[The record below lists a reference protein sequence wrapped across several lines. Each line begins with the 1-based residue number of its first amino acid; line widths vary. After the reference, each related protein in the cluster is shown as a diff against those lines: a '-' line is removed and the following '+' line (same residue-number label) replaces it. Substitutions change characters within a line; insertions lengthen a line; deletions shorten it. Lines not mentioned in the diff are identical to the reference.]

1 MSAAPVD
8 AIARHAAAR
17 PDAPAVVM
25 AGSGD
30 TLDWRTLEQ
39 ASRRIARALVDAGLG
54 EGDCIAI
61 LAENR
66 PEYLVWMWAARRA
79 GLYYTTLSTHWRA
92 DEAAHVLADCGAK
105 ALFAT
110 RATLDVAAAA
120 AALAPALRVRLI
132 ADEAGDTHG
141 THDTHDGDPGLTAS
155 AARFVPVPAWIAGVP
170 ADAALPVRLEGTDF
184 LYSSGTTGHP
194 KGIRR
199 PLAQLAA
206 HDLQRSDLDWKRF
219 DAGSVYLSTAP
230 MYHSAPVRWTMQVL
244 RAGGCCVV
252 MERFDAEAAL
262 RAIEHRRVTHAQF
275 VPTMFVRLLR
285 LPPEV
290 RDRHDRSSLR
300 HAIHAAAPCPVDV
313 KRAMIDWWGPIVT
326 EYYSGTEAI
335 GRTSISSREWLERP
349 GSVGRPELGRLHVV
363 GEDGSELGPGET
375 GLVCF
380 SGVPPFVYHGDPERT
395 RAAYDALGRANIGD
409 VGHVDAD
416 GYLYLTDRASHMI
429 ISGGVNVYPQETE
442 NLLVGHPA
450 VGDVAVI
457 GVPDPE
463 FGEAVKA
470 VVVPRD
476 GVLPSEALGAE
487 LIAWCRAR
495 LSPIKCPRSVDFVA
509 ELPRTEAGKLLKRVL
524 RAAYAAR

>member
-1 MSAAPVD
+1 VSAAPVD
-8 AIARHAAAR
+8 PIARHAAAR

-25 AGSGD
+25 AGSGE
-30 TLDWRTLEQ
+30 TIDWRTLE
-39 ASRRIARALVDAGLG
+39 AMSRRVARALVDAGLREG
-54 EGDCIAI
+54 EGIAI

-66 PEYLVWMWAARRA
+66 PDLLVWLWAARRA
-79 GLYYTTLSTHWRA
+79 GLYYTCLSTHWKT
-92 DEAAHVLADCGAK
+92 DEAAHVLADCGAR

-110 RATLDVAAAA
+110 RTTIEVAAAA
-120 AALAPALRVRLI
+120 AARAPAVRVRLI
-132 ADEAGDTHG
+132 ADEARQDFA
-141 THDTHDGDPGLTAS
+141 AS
-155 AARFVPVPAWIAGVP
+155 AAGFAPVSAWIAGVP
-170 ADAALPVRLEGTDF
+170 VDAELPARLEGTDF
-184 LYSSGTTGHP
+184 LYSSGTTGRP

-219 DAGSVYLSTAP
+219 DADSVYLSTAP

-262 RAIEHRRVTHAQF
+262 RAIERWRVTHAQF

-285 LPPEV
+285 LPAAV

-300 HAIHAAAPCPVDV
+300 HAIHAAAPCPVEV

-335 GRTSISSREWLERP
+335 GRTSISSRDWLERP
-349 GSVGRPELGRLHVV
+349 GSVGRPELGRLHIV
-363 GEDGSELGPGET
+363 GEDGVELGAGET

-380 SGVPPFVYHGDPERT
+380 SGVPPFEYHGDRERT
-395 RAAYDALGRANIGD
+395 RATYDALGRANIGD

-442 NLLVGHPA
+442 NLLVTHPA
-450 VGDVAVI
+450 VADVAVI
-457 GVPDPE
+457 GVPDAE
-463 FGEAVKA
+463 FGESVKA
-470 VVVPRD
+470 VVVPRE
-476 GVLPSEALGAE
+476 GTVPSEALADA
-487 LIAWCRAR
+487 LVAWCRER

-509 ELPRTEAGKLLKRVL
+509 ELPRTEAGKLMKRLL
-524 RAAYAAR
+524 RDRYAAR